1 MIKYELKCGDC
12 GIQFE
17 GWFVDSAGYES
28 QAAANEIECP
38 SCGQS
43 NISKAIMAPN
53 IARRR
58 GNEER
63 GGSGQETRLAVREAL
78 REMRREVE
86 DNCENVGANF
96 PEEARKIHY
105 GEAEERGIYGE
116 ASKEE
121 AADLIEEGVD
131 VTPIPWVQDGDA

>member
-12 GIQFE
+12 GMQFE

-58 GNEER
+58 GNEET
-63 GGSGQETRLAVREAL
+63 GESGQETRLAVREAL

-105 GEAEERGIYGE
+105 EESEARGIYGE
-116 ASKEE
+116 ASLDE
-121 AADLIEEGVD
+121 ARELNEEGIEVQPL
-131 VTPIPWVQDGDA
+131 PILPEEHN